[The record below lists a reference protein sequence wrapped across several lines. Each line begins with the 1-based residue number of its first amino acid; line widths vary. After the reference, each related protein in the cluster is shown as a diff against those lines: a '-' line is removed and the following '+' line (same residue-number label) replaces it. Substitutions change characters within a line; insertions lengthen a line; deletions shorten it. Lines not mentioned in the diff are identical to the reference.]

1 MPAKKTIIKKKKT
14 KQKQKQKQKQVQNVI
29 VNVNQSK
36 PSRRRSNYT
45 PKDKPQPRPQS
56 QSVNV
61 MPAHHTFYV
70 DTGRP
75 QYNTLR
81 APEPAVSESL
91 RAPEPAVSESL
102 RAPEEV
108 EAEKPK
114 RGRPIGSKNRPVPT
128 AEAVPVTPRFNPFQL
143 ELMKATENRRREREE
158 LGLENS
164 SDEVTHQGLNVSSSS
179 SMNQPFAEDNLESL
193 VSNEAINSPVS
204 AVSGGRKEISGE
216 NDLPESLKYEDI
228 QIYNDYMSMKADE
241 LKQICK
247 DKGIPSYGSKR
258 DMTFRLMGISE
269 PKRQYNKKS

>member
-1 MPAKKTIIKKKKT
+1 MPSKKTIIKKKKT

-29 VNVNQSK
+29 VNVNQSG
-36 PSRRRSNYT
+36 RRRSNYT

-91 RAPEPAVSESL
+91 RAPEPVIAPL
-102 RAPEEV
+102 REPEEI
-108 EAEKPK
+108 EERPK
-114 RGRPIGSKNRPVPT
+114 RGRPIGSKNRPVII
-128 AEAVPVTPRFNPFQL
+128 AEPVPVTPRFNPFQQ
-143 ELMKATENRRREREE
+143 ELMKATEKRRKEREE

-164 SDEVTHQGLNVSSSS
+164 SDEATHQGLNVSSSS
-179 SMNQPFAEDNLESL
+179 LMNQPFAENNLESL
-193 VSNEAINSPVS
+193 VSNVESP
-204 AVSGGRKEISGE
+204 KE
-216 NDLPESLKYEDI
+216 ESLAGGAYENPNPLNDADI

-247 DKGIPSYGSKR
+247 DKGIPAYGSKR

-269 PKRQYNKKS
+269 PKRQYNKKSNNIGFQVNRE